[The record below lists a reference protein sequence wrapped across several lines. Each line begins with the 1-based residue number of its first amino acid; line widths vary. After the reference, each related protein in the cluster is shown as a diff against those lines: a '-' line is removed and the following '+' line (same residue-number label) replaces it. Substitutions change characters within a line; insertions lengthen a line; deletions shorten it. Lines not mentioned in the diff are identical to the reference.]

1 MNNKC
6 PNPKCGSEHIKYPK
20 GENRWDC
27 MTCGGRGMMDGTN
40 IAERVKVMETVILAY
55 DNSQDLSSAVTK
67 RQEDGWK
74 RVGAIS
80 LVDGTWFREMEREVL
95 D

>member
-40 IAERVKVMETVILAY
+40 IMERVKNMETIILEEDSAY
-55 DNSQDLSSAVTK
+55 DLGLAITEGRK
-67 RQEDGWK
+67 EGWQ
-74 RVGAIS
+74 AIGGVS
-80 LVDGTWFREMEREVL
+80 KMDGTWFREMEREVL